1 MTQLPEWVLTG
12 YSLNPWVL
20 TALFGPLLLYSIGV
34 TRLWRQAGIGKGISR
49 TQSAAFTLGII
60 TLGVALLS
68 PLEYVATMLFSAHM
82 LQHMLLAFVAA
93 PLLAWSEAGLAFLW
107 AVPARQRVTLSRRWL
122 ASGPLR
128 QVVAW
133 LTAPFSVLVLFTVTF
148 WLWHAPLMYE
158 AALRS
163 ELIHALEHFMMFGAA
178 LLLWWLILQPSGR
191 RRLPHGAA
199 ILFVLATMLQGM
211 VLASLLAFAVEPLYD
226 AYVLSA
232 QALGI
237 SALQDQQLAGM
248 IMRTPATLILL
259 ATAVWLFLTWL
270 GKLER
275 RDLEYG

>member
-1 MTQLPEWVLTG
+1 MQQLPDWVMTG
-12 YSLNPWVL
+12 YNLNPWLL
-20 TALFGPLLLYSIGV
+20 TALFTPLLLYSIGV
-34 TRLWRQAGIGKGISR
+34 TRLWRQAGVGKGISVA
-49 TQSAAFTLGII
+49 QSAAFTLGVI

-68 PLEYVATMLFSAHM
+68 PLEYVAALLFSAHM

-93 PLLAWSEAGLAFLW
+93 PLLAWSQTGLAFLW
-107 AVPARQRVTLSRRWL
+107 AVPGRQRVALSRRWL
-122 ASGPLR
+122 ASDPLR
-128 QVVAW
+128 QVLAW
-133 LTAPFSVLVLFTVTF
+133 FTAPFTVLVLFTFTF
-148 WLWHAPLMYE
+148 WLWHAPVAYE

-163 ELIHALEHFMMFGAA
+163 ELIHVLEHVTMLGSA
-178 LLLWWLILQPSGR
+178 LLLWWLILQPVGR

-199 ILFVLATMLQGM
+199 LLFVLATMLQGL

-226 AYVLSA
+226 TYVLSA
-232 QALGI
+232 QVLGI

-270 GKLER
+270 AQLEK

>member
-1 MTQLPEWVLTG
+1 MMQLPDWALSG

-20 TALFGPLLLYSIGV
+20 AALFGPLLLYSTGV

-49 TQSAAFTLGII
+49 AQFTACTLGVI

-93 PLLAWSEAGLAFLW
+93 PLLAWSQAGLAFLW
-107 AVPARQRVTLSRRWL
+107 AVPARQRLTLSRRWL
-122 ASGPLR
+122 SSARLR
-128 QVVAW
+128 RVVAW
-133 LTAPFSVLVLFTVTF
+133 LTAPFTVLVLFTLTF

-163 ELIHALEHFMMFGAA
+163 EFVHSLEHFMMFGSA
-178 LLLWWLILQPSGR
+178 LLLWWLFLLPAGR

-232 QALGI
+232 QVLGI

-270 GKLER
+270 AQLEK